1 MEVLEYPSK
10 YLYKFI
16 IYSIIMNDYKEEL
29 GIELEK
35 DEMEEIKNEP
45 LTKEQLDELEKLH
58 YIERKELNNNIL
70 IINEPMW
77 DYDDS
82 FMENS
87 DKELLLRFL
96 KDRLFLSKPWA
107 DKVLQQIIIRKEYSD
122 IVNSMNIEQYKQE
135 KNNPI
140 NNFLSMLE

>member
-1 MEVLEYPSK
+1 
-10 YLYKFI
+10 
-16 IYSIIMNDYKEEL
+16 MNDYKEKL

-35 DEMEEIKNEP
+35 DEMEEIENEP

-58 YIERKELNNNIL
+58 YIEKKELNNNTL

>member
-1 MEVLEYPSK
+1 
-10 YLYKFI
+10 
-16 IYSIIMNDYKEEL
+16 MNDYKEEL

-35 DEMEEIKNEP
+35 DEMEEIKNET

-58 YIERKELNNNIL
+58 YIEKKELNNNRL
-70 IINEPMW
+70 IINEPKW

-96 KDRLFLSKPWA
+96 KDRLFISKPWA
-107 DKVLQQIIIRKEYSD
+107 DKVLQQIIIRKEYSSV
-122 IVNSMNIEQYKQE
+122 INSIDIEQYKNE
-135 KNNPI
+135 KENPI
-140 NNFLSMLE
+140 NSFLSMLE

>member
-1 MEVLEYPSK
+1 
-10 YLYKFI
+10 
-16 IYSIIMNDYKEEL
+16 MNDYKEEL
-29 GIELEK
+29 GTELEK
-35 DEMEEIKNEP
+35 DEMEEIKNET

-58 YIERKELNNNIL
+58 YIEKKELNNNRL

-122 IVNSMNIEQYKQE
+122 IVKSIDIDQYKNE
-135 KNNPI
+135 KENPI
-140 NNFLSMLE
+140 NSFLSLLK

>member
-1 MEVLEYPSK
+1 
-10 YLYKFI
+10 
-16 IYSIIMNDYKEEL
+16 MNDYKEEL

-35 DEMEEIKNEP
+35 DET

-58 YIERKELNNNIL
+58 YIERKELNNNTL

-122 IVNSMNIEQYKQE
+122 IVNSMNIEQYKNE
-135 KNNPI
+135 KENPI
-140 NNFLSMLE
+140 NGFLSMLK

>member
-1 MEVLEYPSK
+1 
-10 YLYKFI
+10 
-16 IYSIIMNDYKEEL
+16 MNDYKEEL

-35 DEMEEIKNEP
+35 DEMEEIENEP

-58 YIERKELNNNIL
+58 YIEKKELNNNIL

>member
-1 MEVLEYPSK
+1 
-10 YLYKFI
+10 
-16 IYSIIMNDYKEEL
+16 MNDYKEEL
-29 GIELEK
+29 GTELEK
-35 DEMEEIKNEP
+35 DEMEEIENET
-45 LTKEQLDELEKLH
+45 LTKEQLDELDKLH
-58 YIERKELNNNIL
+58 FVERNELNNNTL
-70 IINEPMW
+70 IINEPKW

-122 IVNSMNIEQYKQE
+122 TVKSIDIEQYKNE
-135 KNNPI
+135 KENPI
-140 NNFLSMLE
+140 NSFLLLLK

>member
-1 MEVLEYPSK
+1 
-10 YLYKFI
+10 
-16 IYSIIMNDYKEEL
+16 MNDYKEEL
-29 GIELEK
+29 GTELEK
-35 DEMEEIKNEP
+35 DEMEEIENET
-45 LTKEQLDELEKLH
+45 LTKEQLDELDKLH
-58 YIERKELNNNIL
+58 FVERNELNNNTL
-70 IINEPMW
+70 IINEPKW

-122 IVNSMNIEQYKQE
+122 TVKSIDIEQYKNE
-135 KNNPI
+135 KENPI
-140 NNFLSMLE
+140 NSFLSMLK

>member
-1 MEVLEYPSK
+1 
-10 YLYKFI
+10 
-16 IYSIIMNDYKEEL
+16 MNDYKEEL
-29 GIELEK
+29 GTELEK
-35 DEMEEIKNEP
+35 DEMEEIKNET

-58 YIERKELNNNIL
+58 YIEKKELNNNRL
-70 IINEPMW
+70 IINEPKW

-82 FMENS
+82 FMENT

-122 IVNSMNIEQYKQE
+122 TVKSIDIEQYKNE
-135 KNNPI
+135 KENPI
-140 NNFLSMLE
+140 NSFLSLLK

>member
-1 MEVLEYPSK
+1 
-10 YLYKFI
+10 
-16 IYSIIMNDYKEEL
+16 MNDYKEEL
-29 GIELEK
+29 GTELEK
-35 DEMEEIKNEP
+35 DEMEEIKNET

-58 YIERKELNNNIL
+58 YIEKKELNNNTL
-70 IINEPMW
+70 IINEPKW

-122 IVNSMNIEQYKQE
+122 IVKSIDIDQYKNE
-135 KNNPI
+135 KENPI
-140 NNFLSMLE
+140 NSFLSLLK

>member
-1 MEVLEYPSK
+1 
-10 YLYKFI
+10 
-16 IYSIIMNDYKEEL
+16 MNDYKEEL
-29 GIELEK
+29 GTELEK
-35 DEMEEIKNEP
+35 DEMEEIKNET
-45 LTKEQLDELEKLH
+45 LTKEQLDELDKLH
-58 YIERKELNNNIL
+58 FVERNELNNNTL
-70 IINEPMW
+70 IINEPKW

-122 IVNSMNIEQYKQE
+122 IVKSIDIDQYKNE
-135 KNNPI
+135 KENPI
-140 NNFLSMLE
+140 NSFLSLLK

>member
-1 MEVLEYPSK
+1 
-10 YLYKFI
+10 
-16 IYSIIMNDYKEEL
+16 MNDYKEEL

-35 DEMEEIKNEP
+35 DET
-45 LTKEQLDELEKLH
+45 LTKDQLDELEKLH
-58 YIERKELNNNIL
+58 YIERKELNNNTL

-122 IVNSMNIEQYKQE
+122 IVNSMNIEQYKNE
-135 KNNPI
+135 KENPI
-140 NNFLSMLE
+140 NGFLSMLK

>member
-1 MEVLEYPSK
+1 
-10 YLYKFI
+10 
-16 IYSIIMNDYKEEL
+16 MNDYKEEL
-29 GIELEK
+29 GTELEK
-35 DEMEEIKNEP
+35 DEMEEIENET
-45 LTKEQLDELEKLH
+45 LTKEQLDELDKLH
-58 YIERKELNNNIL
+58 FVERNELNNNTL
-70 IINEPMW
+70 IINEPKW

-122 IVNSMNIEQYKQE
+122 TVKSIDIEQYKNE
-135 KNNPI
+135 KDNPI
-140 NNFLSMLE
+140 NSFLSLLK

>member
-1 MEVLEYPSK
+1 
-10 YLYKFI
+10 
-16 IYSIIMNDYKEEL
+16 MNDYKEEL
-29 GIELEK
+29 GTELEK
-35 DEMEEIKNEP
+35 DET

-58 YIERKELNNNIL
+58 YIERKELNNNTL

>member
-1 MEVLEYPSK
+1 
-10 YLYKFI
+10 
-16 IYSIIMNDYKEEL
+16 MNDYKEEL
-29 GIELEK
+29 GTELEK
-35 DEMEEIKNEP
+35 DEMEEIKNET
-45 LTKEQLDELEKLH
+45 LTKEQLDELDKLH
-58 YIERKELNNNIL
+58 FVERNELNNNTL
-70 IINEPMW
+70 IINEPKW

-122 IVNSMNIEQYKQE
+122 TVKSIDIEQYKNE
-135 KNNPI
+135 KENPI
-140 NNFLSMLE
+140 NSFLSLLK

>member
-1 MEVLEYPSK
+1 
-10 YLYKFI
+10 
-16 IYSIIMNDYKEEL
+16 MNDYKEEL
-29 GIELEK
+29 GTELEK
-35 DEMEEIKNEP
+35 DEMEEIKNET

-58 YIERKELNNNIL
+58 YIERKELNNNTL
-70 IINEPMW
+70 IINEPKW

-107 DKVLQQIIIRKEYSD
+107 DKVLQQIIIRKEYSSV
-122 IVNSMNIEQYKQE
+122 INSMNIEQYKQE

-140 NNFLSMLE
+140 NSFLSMLE

>member
-1 MEVLEYPSK
+1 
-10 YLYKFI
+10 
-16 IYSIIMNDYKEEL
+16 MNDYKEEL

-35 DEMEEIKNEP
+35 DEP

-58 YIERKELNNNIL
+58 YIEKKELNNNTL

>member
-58 YIERKELNNNIL
+58 YIEKKELNNNTL

>member
-1 MEVLEYPSK
+1 
-10 YLYKFI
+10 
-16 IYSIIMNDYKEEL
+16 MNDYKEEL

-35 DEMEEIKNEP
+35 DEMEEIENEP

-58 YIERKELNNNIL
+58 YIERKELNNNTL

-107 DKVLQQIIIRKEYSD
+107 DKVLQQIIIRKEYSSV
-122 IVNSMNIEQYKQE
+122 INSMNIEQYKQE

-140 NNFLSMLE
+140 NSFLSMLE

>member
-1 MEVLEYPSK
+1 MK
-10 YLYKFI
+10 
-16 IYSIIMNDYKEEL
+16 
-29 GIELEK
+29 
-35 DEMEEIKNEP
+35 P

-58 YIERKELNNNIL
+58 YIEKKELNNNIL

>member
-1 MEVLEYPSK
+1 
-10 YLYKFI
+10 
-16 IYSIIMNDYKEEL
+16 MNDYKEEL
-29 GIELEK
+29 GTELEK
-35 DEMEEIKNEP
+35 DEMEEIKNET

-58 YIERKELNNNIL
+58 YIERKELNNNTL
-70 IINEPMW
+70 IINEPKW

-82 FMENS
+82 FMENT

-122 IVNSMNIEQYKQE
+122 TVKSIDIEQYKNE
-135 KNNPI
+135 KENPI
-140 NNFLSMLE
+140 NSFLSLLK

>member
-1 MEVLEYPSK
+1 
-10 YLYKFI
+10 
-16 IYSIIMNDYKEEL
+16 MNDYKEEL

>member
-1 MEVLEYPSK
+1 
-10 YLYKFI
+10 
-16 IYSIIMNDYKEEL
+16 MNDYKEEL
-29 GIELEK
+29 GTELEK
-35 DEMEEIKNEP
+35 VEMEEIKNET
-45 LTKEQLDELEKLH
+45 LTKEQLDELDKLH
-58 YIERKELNNNIL
+58 FVERNELNNNTL
-70 IINEPMW
+70 IINEPKW

-122 IVNSMNIEQYKQE
+122 TVKSIDIEQYKNE
-135 KNNPI
+135 KENPI
-140 NNFLSMLE
+140 NSFLSLLK

>member
-1 MEVLEYPSK
+1 
-10 YLYKFI
+10 
-16 IYSIIMNDYKEEL
+16 MNDYKEEL
-29 GIELEK
+29 GTELEK
-35 DEMEEIKNEP
+35 DEMEEIKNET
-45 LTKEQLDELEKLH
+45 LTKEQLDELDKLH
-58 YIERKELNNNIL
+58 FVERNELNNNTL
-70 IINEPMW
+70 IINEPKW

-122 IVNSMNIEQYKQE
+122 IVKSIDIDQYKNE
-135 KNNPI
+135 KENPI
-140 NNFLSMLE
+140 NSFLSMLE

>member
-1 MEVLEYPSK
+1 
-10 YLYKFI
+10 
-16 IYSIIMNDYKEEL
+16 MNDYKEEL
-29 GIELEK
+29 GTELEK

-45 LTKEQLDELEKLH
+45 LTKEQLDELDKLH
-58 YIERKELNNNIL
+58 FVERNELNNNTL
-70 IINEPMW
+70 IINEPKW

-122 IVNSMNIEQYKQE
+122 TVKSIDIEQYKNE
-135 KNNPI
+135 KENPI
-140 NNFLSMLE
+140 NSFLSLLK

>member
-1 MEVLEYPSK
+1 
-10 YLYKFI
+10 
-16 IYSIIMNDYKEEL
+16 MNDYKEEL

-35 DEMEEIKNEP
+35 DEMEEIKNES
-45 LTKEQLDELEKLH
+45 LTKEQLDELDKLH
-58 YIERKELNNNIL
+58 FVERNELNNNTL

-107 DKVLQQIIIRKEYSD
+107 DKVLQQIIIRKEYSSV
-122 IVNSMNIEQYKQE
+122 INSIDIEQYKNE
-135 KNNPI
+135 KENPI
-140 NNFLSMLE
+140 NSFLSLLK

>member
-1 MEVLEYPSK
+1 
-10 YLYKFI
+10 
-16 IYSIIMNDYKEEL
+16 MNDYKEEL
-29 GIELEK
+29 GTELEK
-35 DEMEEIKNEP
+35 DEI

-58 YIERKELNNNIL
+58 YIEKKELNNNRL
-70 IINEPMW
+70 IINEPKW

-122 IVNSMNIEQYKQE
+122 TVKSIDIEQYKNE
-135 KNNPI
+135 KDNPI
-140 NNFLSMLE
+140 NSFLSLLK

>member
-1 MEVLEYPSK
+1 
-10 YLYKFI
+10 
-16 IYSIIMNDYKEEL
+16 MNDYKEEL
-29 GIELEK
+29 GTELEK

-58 YIERKELNNNIL
+58 YIEKKELNNNRL

-107 DKVLQQIIIRKEYSD
+107 DKVLQQIIIRKEYSSV
-122 IVNSMNIEQYKQE
+122 INSMNIEQYKQE

-140 NNFLSMLE
+140 NSFLSMLE

>member
-1 MEVLEYPSK
+1 
-10 YLYKFI
+10 
-16 IYSIIMNDYKEEL
+16 MNDYKEEL

-35 DEMEEIKNEP
+35 DEMEEIKNEI

-58 YIERKELNNNIL
+58 YIERKELNNNRL

-87 DKELLLRFL
+87 DKELLLMFL
-96 KDRLFLSKPWA
+96 KDRLFISKPWA
-107 DKVLQQIIIRKEYSD
+107 DKVLQQIIIRKEYAD
-122 IVNSMNIEQYKQE
+122 IVKSIDIDQYKNE
-135 KNNPI
+135 KENPI
-140 NNFLSMLE
+140 NSFLSMLE

>member
-35 DEMEEIKNEP
+35 DEMEEIENEP

-58 YIERKELNNNIL
+58 YIEKKELNNNTL

-107 DKVLQQIIIRKEYSD
+107 DKVLQQIIIRKEYSSV
-122 IVNSMNIEQYKQE
+122 INSMNIEQYKQE

-140 NNFLSMLE
+140 NSFLSMLE

>member
-1 MEVLEYPSK
+1 
-10 YLYKFI
+10 
-16 IYSIIMNDYKEEL
+16 MNDYKEEL
-29 GIELEK
+29 GTELEK
-35 DEMEEIKNEP
+35 DEMEEIKNET

-58 YIERKELNNNIL
+58 YIEKKELNNNTL
-70 IINEPMW
+70 IINEPKW

-122 IVNSMNIEQYKQE
+122 IVKSIDIDQYKNE
-135 KNNPI
+135 KENPI
-140 NNFLSMLE
+140 NSFLSMLE

>member
-1 MEVLEYPSK
+1 
-10 YLYKFI
+10 
-16 IYSIIMNDYKEEL
+16 MNDYKEEL
-29 GIELEK
+29 GTELEK
-35 DEMEEIKNEP
+35 DEMEEIKNES
-45 LTKEQLDELEKLH
+45 LTKEQLDELDKLH
-58 YIERKELNNNIL
+58 FVERNELNNNTL

-107 DKVLQQIIIRKEYSD
+107 DKVLQQIIIRKEYSSV
-122 IVNSMNIEQYKQE
+122 INSIDIEQYKNE
-135 KNNPI
+135 KDNPI
-140 NNFLSMLE
+140 NSFLSMLE

>member
-1 MEVLEYPSK
+1 
-10 YLYKFI
+10 
-16 IYSIIMNDYKEEL
+16 MNDYKEEL

-58 YIERKELNNNIL
+58 YIEKKELNNNTL

-122 IVNSMNIEQYKQE
+122 TVKSIDIEQYKNE
-135 KNNPI
+135 KENPI
-140 NNFLSMLE
+140 NSFLSLLK

>member
-1 MEVLEYPSK
+1 
-10 YLYKFI
+10 
-16 IYSIIMNDYKEEL
+16 MNDYKEEL

-35 DEMEEIKNEP
+35 DEMEEIENEP

-58 YIERKELNNNIL
+58 YIEKKELNNNTL

-107 DKVLQQIIIRKEYSD
+107 DKVLQQIIIRKEYSSV
-122 IVNSMNIEQYKQE
+122 INSMNIEQYKQE

-140 NNFLSMLE
+140 NSFLSMLE

>member
-1 MEVLEYPSK
+1 
-10 YLYKFI
+10 
-16 IYSIIMNDYKEEL
+16 MNDYKEEL
-29 GIELEK
+29 GTELEK
-35 DEMEEIKNEP
+35 DEMEEIENET
-45 LTKEQLDELEKLH
+45 LTKEQLDELDKLH
-58 YIERKELNNNIL
+58 FIERKELNDNPL

-122 IVNSMNIEQYKQE
+122 TVKSMDIEQYKNE
-135 KNNPI
+135 KENPI
-140 NNFLSMLE
+140 NSFLSMLK

>member
-1 MEVLEYPSK
+1 
-10 YLYKFI
+10 
-16 IYSIIMNDYKEEL
+16 MNDYKEEL

-58 YIERKELNNNIL
+58 YIERKELNNNTL

>member
-35 DEMEEIKNEP
+35 DET

-58 YIERKELNNNIL
+58 YIERKELNNNTL

-122 IVNSMNIEQYKQE
+122 IVNSMNIEQYKNE
-135 KNNPI
+135 KENPI
-140 NNFLSMLE
+140 NGFLSMLK

>member
-1 MEVLEYPSK
+1 
-10 YLYKFI
+10 
-16 IYSIIMNDYKEEL
+16 MNDYKEEL
-29 GIELEK
+29 GTELEK
-35 DEMEEIKNEP
+35 DEMEEIKNET

-58 YIERKELNNNIL
+58 YIEKKELNNNTL

-122 IVNSMNIEQYKQE
+122 IVKSIDIDQYKNE
-135 KNNPI
+135 KENPI
-140 NNFLSMLE
+140 NSFLSMLE

>member
-1 MEVLEYPSK
+1 
-10 YLYKFI
+10 
-16 IYSIIMNDYKEEL
+16 MNDYKEEL

-35 DEMEEIKNEP
+35 DEMEEIENEP

-58 YIERKELNNNIL
+58 YIERKELNNNTL

-87 DKELLLRFL
+87 DKELLLEVFKR
-96 KDRLFLSKPWA
+96 
-107 DKVLQQIIIRKEYSD
+107 
-122 IVNSMNIEQYKQE
+122 
-135 KNNPI
+135 
-140 NNFLSMLE
+140 